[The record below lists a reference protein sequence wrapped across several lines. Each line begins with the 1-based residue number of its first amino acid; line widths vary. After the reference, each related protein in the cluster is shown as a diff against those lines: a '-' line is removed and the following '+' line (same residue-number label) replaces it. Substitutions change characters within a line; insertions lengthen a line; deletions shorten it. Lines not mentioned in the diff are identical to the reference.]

1 MSSIRAK
8 LAVVC
13 SSNMNRSM
21 EAHAFLKKKGFD
33 VESFG
38 TGDKVKIPGKS
49 AREPNV
55 YAFGTTYEFIYQ
67 DLTTKDHR
75 LYTENG
81 LLHMLDRNRRI
92 KTEPER
98 FQEATKQFDIIL
110 TVEEKCY
117 DQVLAT
123 FLQKE
128 EEGEKPVHVINM
140 DVVDNHEDA
149 TIGAFLLCE
158 LVQKMTGS
166 DDLDNDIEDILQD
179 FESKSSREIL
189 HTVLFY

>member
-1 MSSIRAK
+1 MGPAIK

-38 TGDKVKIPGKS
+38 TGEKVKIPGKS

-55 YAFGTTYEFIYQ
+55 YPFGTTYEYIYQ
-67 DLTTKDHR
+67 DLVTKDNR

-81 LLHMLDRNRRI
+81 LLHMLDRNRRL
-92 KTEPER
+92 KKQPER
-98 FQEATKQFDIIL
+98 FQESTEKFDIIL
-110 TVEEKCY
+110 TVEEKVY
-117 DQVLAT
+117 DQVLT
-123 FLQKE
+123 SFEKRE
-128 EEGEKPVHVINM
+128 SEGDIPVHVINM

-149 TIGAFLLCE
+149 TIGAFFLCD
-158 LVQKMTGS
+158 LVQNIANAE
-166 DDLDNDIEDILQD
+166 DLDDDIEDILQE
-179 FESKSSREIL
+179 FEGKSQREIL

>member
-1 MSSIRAK
+1 MGSAIK

-33 VESFG
+33 IESFG
-38 TGDKVKIPGKS
+38 TGEKIKIPGKS

-55 YAFGTTYEFIYQ
+55 YSFGTTYDYIHQ
-67 DLTTKDHR
+67 DLVNKDTR

-81 LLHMLDRNRRI
+81 LLHMLERNRRL
-92 KTEPER
+92 KKQPER
-98 FQEATKQFDIIL
+98 FQESKKKFDIIL
-110 TVEEKCY
+110 TVEEKVY
-117 DQVLAT
+117 DQVLAS
-123 FLQKE
+123 FQDRQS
-128 EEGEKPVHVINM
+128 EGDIPVHVINM

-149 TIGAFLLCE
+149 TIGAFFLCD
-158 LVQKMTGS
+158 LVQNIANA
-166 DDLDNDIEDILQD
+166 DDLDNDIEDILQE
-179 FESKSSREIL
+179 FEGKSQREIL

>member
-1 MSSIRAK
+1 MGPAIK

-38 TGDKVKIPGKS
+38 TGEKVKIPGKS

-55 YAFGTTYEFIYQ
+55 YPFGTTYEYIYQ
-67 DLTTKDHR
+67 DLVTKDNR

-81 LLHMLDRNRRI
+81 LLHMLDRNRRL
-92 KTEPER
+92 KKQPER
-98 FQEATKQFDIIL
+98 FQESPEKFDIIL
-110 TVEEKCY
+110 TVEEKVY
-117 DQVLAT
+117 DQVLT
-123 FLQKE
+123 SF
-128 EEGEKPVHVINM
+128 EKRESGGDIPVHVINM

-149 TIGAFLLCE
+149 TIGAFFLCD
-158 LVQKMTGS
+158 LVQNIANAE
-166 DDLDNDIEDILQD
+166 DLDDDIEDILQE
-179 FESKSSREIL
+179 FEGKSQREIL